1 MSIARSILLAASTN
15 QWLRNR
21 ASRYGFVRRTVSRFM
36 PGEEFTD
43 AIQAAEIL
51 RKNKIGAVFTHL
63 GENVNDAKEAQQVT
77 EHYVSVVEQMRQRNL
92 DAEISVKLTQLGLD
106 LSPELCFENLKS
118 ILSQVPLS
126 STIWIDMESSP
137 YVDRTLDIYRRAVEL
152 FPATGICLQAYLF
165 RAKDDVANLLPLKP
179 SIRLVKGAYREP
191 ANVAFSR
198 KSDVDENYFAVA
210 AEMLRAKEAGQL
222 GRAAFGTHDLEM
234 IRRITELA
242 ASTNMA
248 KEDVEVHMLYGI
260 QRNEQERLAEEGWRS
275 VVLIAYGNYWY
286 PWFVRRLAERPA
298 NAWFL
303 AKNLF

>member
-51 RKNKIGAVFTHL
+51 RKNKIRAVFTHL

-165 RAKDDVANLLPLKP
+165 RTKDDVANLLPLKP

-191 ANVAFSR
+191 ANVAFPR
-198 KSDVDENYFAVA
+198 KSDVDENYFVVA

-234 IRRITELA
+234 IRRITELS